1 MYRVH
6 LTIDM
11 NQTYHLL
18 HSKIVRKAVLC
29 WRKGEGDWRKMLG
42 VRESERGWERP
53 ISTLVHQVVYVM
65 LGNRLIFHRF
75 QTNRSNFIVCGYAFT
90 LCNLN
95 PWAWLQNEN
104 VAKSE
109 ILCERYFSKY
119 FAEGRLPSGNNI
131 STSEVSIQW

>member
-1 MYRVH
+1 LYRVH

-42 VRESERGWERP
+42 VRESERRWERP

-95 PWAWLQNEN
+95 PWAWLQNG
-104 VAKSE
+104 K
-109 ILCERYFSKY
+109 CSKVRNLMWKI
-119 FAEGRLPSGNNI
+119 FFQIFCWRKTTIGK
-131 STSEVSIQW
+131 